1 MCDLSPGKLL
11 SPKTHFDFNNE
22 VAGFKPGR
30 FNPIPGP
37 RGHGAVFGQF
47 SGTYQGNDVMHKT
60 GISPAAEPAPSFA
73 DLYAKAYAGYGG
85 PTTPAAQVN
94 PLAAGGGLG
103 EVASGAASLGPYF
116 APGSSNVKVTR

>member
-1 MCDLSPGKLL
+1 MCDLNPSKLL

-47 SGTYQGNDVMHKT
+47 SGTYQGDDVMNKT
-60 GISPAAEPAPSFA
+60 GISPAAEPQPSFA

-85 PTTPAAQVN
+85 LTAPVAQVN
-94 PLAAGGGLG
+94 PPPAAGAG
-103 EVASGAASLGPYF
+103 EIAPGAAALGPYF
-116 APGSSNVKVTR
+116 APGSNNVKVTR